1 MKIRTDF
8 VTNSSSTSFTLKIT
22 IRLTNRESVWFR
34 AESDMTAFG
43 ISKAPYGG
51 LCMRVSPKQLG
62 CAESVDE
69 LIRLLNRGLSAYGYR
84 NPYVNPDDETRV
96 KLKEKY
102 IFFNRI
108 RKNIESMDR
117 IDSIT
122 VSGTEINFDHHSR
135 TYTYRLKTKEYIG
148 KESGRNYQAHVCGE
162 FRFTDL
168 GECTVVYEEAP
179 DAFF

>member
-8 VTNSSSTSFTLKIT
+8 VTNSSSSSFTLKIK
-22 IRLTNRESVWFR
+22 IKLKNQECVWFR
-34 AESDMTAFG
+34 AKSSMSAFG
-43 ISKAPYGG
+43 ISEDPYGG

-122 VSGTEINFDHHSR
+122 VSGKEVNFDHHFR
-135 TYTYRLKTKEYIG
+135 TYTYRLKTKEYFG
-148 KESGRNYQAHVCGE
+148 KVSGCNYQAHACGE
-162 FRFTDL
+162 FHFVDL
-168 GECTVVYEEAP
+168 DECTVIYEE
-179 DAFF
+179 